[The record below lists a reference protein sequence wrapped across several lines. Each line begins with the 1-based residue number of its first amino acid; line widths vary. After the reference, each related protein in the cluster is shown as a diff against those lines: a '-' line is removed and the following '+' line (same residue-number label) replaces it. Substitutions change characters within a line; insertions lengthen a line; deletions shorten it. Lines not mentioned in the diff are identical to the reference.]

1 VIVSEQHEAVL
12 LKESLDG
19 LNIKPEGIYID
30 ATFGRGGH
38 SLAILQRLGPDGR
51 LIALDKDPKAITYGE
66 KGPMKEDTRFEL
78 VHASFADMKQVLS
91 ERDLL
96 GKVAGILMDLGVS
109 SPQLDNPERGFS
121 FLRDG
126 PLDMR
131 MDTTQS
137 MDAATW
143 LNTADAADI
152 IRVLKEYGEER
163 FAKRITSAIIRD
175 RSEKPLS
182 TTKELA
188 DLIAEASPVH
198 ERYKHPA
205 TRSFQAIRI
214 FINRELEDLKQG
226 LDASIDVLAVGG
238 RLSVISFH
246 SLEDRI
252 VKRFIRREADGE
264 QLPRGLP
271 IRESDLNKRLLKVG
285 KLITPTPEEVKHNA
299 RARSAR
305 LRIAERRS

>member
-1 VIVSEQHEAVL
+1 MSEQHLPVL
-12 LKESLDG
+12 LEETLDG
-19 LNIKPEGIYID
+19 LQIKPQGIYVD

-38 SLAILQRLGPDGR
+38 SLAILQRLGPEGR

-78 VHASFADMKQVLS
+78 VHASFAQMDQVLS
-91 ERDLL
+91 ERGLL

-131 MDTTQS
+131 MDTTQG

-143 LNTADAADI
+143 LNTADAAEI
-152 IRVLKEYGEER
+152 ISVLKEYGEER
-163 FAKRITSAIIRD
+163 FAKRIANAIIRQ
-175 RSEKPLS
+175 RSERQLS

-198 ERYKHPA
+198 EKHKHPA

-214 FINRELEDLKQG
+214 FINRELEDLKLG
-226 LDASIDVLAVGG
+226 LQQSITALQAGG
-238 RLSVISFH
+238 RLCVISFH

-252 VKRFIRREADGE
+252 VKQFMRRESEGE

-271 IRESDLNKRLLKVG
+271 VRDSDLNKQLNKIG
-285 KLITPTPEEVKHNA
+285 KLIVPSEQEIKHNS

-305 LRIAERRS
+305 LRIAERR